1 MSDQLELF
9 DNAEYD
15 AFVEK
20 FKPKKTTDDCY
31 TPPEVYDCVRDYV
44 CERWSL
50 DPATIVRPFWPGG
63 DYERFDYPDGC
74 LVLDNPP
81 FSILA
86 RIVKFYVRRGIKF
99 FLFSP
104 GMTCLGLTIHG
115 ASALFVETSIIY
127 ENGAQVA
134 TSFLHNLGD
143 RDIIA
148 ESCPELNDRLEVVN
162 KRLAKAQKKQVA
174 KLAFPDELVTGAKL
188 KWFAGHH
195 TEFAFRRSDAVFCR
209 ALDGYQGSI
218 FGGGYLLTSKAAA
231 EKAAA
236 EKASALRVELS
247 PREKEILDRLEASRE
262 NEVE

>member
-1 MSDQLELF
+1 MNDQIELF
-9 DNAEYD
+9 DDAEYN

-44 CERWSL
+44 CERWSI

-63 DYERFDYPDGC
+63 DYERFAYPDGC

-86 RIVKFYVRRGIKF
+86 KIVKFYVARGIKF
-99 FLFSP
+99 FIFAP
-104 GMTCLGLTIHG
+104 GLMCLGVTSHG
-115 ASALFVETSIIY
+115 ASALFIATTITY
-127 ENGAQVA
+127 ENGANVY
-134 TSFLHNLGD
+134 TSFLHNIGD
-143 RDIIA
+143 RDILA
-148 ESCPELNDRLEVVN
+148 ESCPELNDRLKVVN
-162 KRLAKAQKKQVA
+162 KKLSKAHKKQVA
-174 KLAFPDELVTGAKL
+174 KLAFPVELVTGAKL

-195 TEFAFRRSDAVFCR
+195 TDYAFRRSDAVFCR
-209 ALDGYQGSI
+209 ALDGYKGGI

-236 EKASALRVELS
+236 ENAAALRVELS
-247 PREKEILDRLEASRE
+247 PREKEILARLEGKK
-262 NEVE
+262 

>member
-9 DNAEYD
+9 DDAEYN
-15 AFVEK
+15 AFVDK

-31 TPPEVYDCVRDYV
+31 TPPEVYNCVRDYV
-44 CERWSL
+44 CERWSI
-50 DPATIVRPFWPGG
+50 DSATIVRPFWPGG
-63 DYERFDYPDGC
+63 DYERFTYPDGC

-86 RIVKFYVRRGIKF
+86 KIVKFYVARGIKF
-99 FLFSP
+99 FLFAP
-104 GMTCLGLTIHG
+104 GLTCLAITIHG
-115 ASALFVETSIIY
+115 ASALFVATPFTY
-127 ENGAQVA
+127 DNGAHIS
-134 TSFLHNLGD
+134 TSFLHTLGN

-148 ESCPELNDRLEVVN
+148 ESCPELNDRLEAVN
-162 KRLAKAQKKQVA
+162 KALAKAQKKQVN
-174 KLAFPDELVTGAKL
+174 KLAFPVELVTGAKL

-209 ALDGYQGSI
+209 VLDNYSQNSV

-236 EKASALRVELS
+236 EKAAALRVELS
-247 PREKEILDRLEASRE
+247 PREKEILAQLEGKK
-262 NEVE
+262 